1 MSHAV
6 WNTMNHT
13 WMVERNNQPLAL
25 NSNMWSKNLINSGL
39 KFLLFP
45 FYQLWKFSK
54 LFSEK
59 LLEKIESSRIFFKR
73 IVFPENHSFYVVY
86 QLLYKQ
92 FRHLICFRIQHKM
105 AFYIFQGI
113 MSWFPLNSW
122 FWILRDFLSILLV
135 KVQKSNCL
143 DWAE

>member
-6 WNTMNHT
+6 WNNMNHT

-59 LLEKIESSRIFFKR
+59 LLERIFFKR

-92 FRHLICFRIQHKM
+92 FHHLTCSQIQHKM
-105 AFYIFQGI
+105 VFYIFQEI
-113 MSWFPLNSW
+113 MFWFPLNSW
-122 FWILRDFLSILLV
+122 FWILLDFSSILLV
-135 KVQKSNCL
+135 KERKLNCL
-143 DWAE
+143 DLAE